1 MSWIL
6 VAMADLAALC
16 RRRSRE
22 LAKLAAHFATIR
34 NNPMAADEG
43 PENLVLR

>member
-22 LAKLAAHFATIR
+22 LAKLADHLDSHQEQSDGR
-34 NNPMAADEG
+34 G
-43 PENLVLR
+43 